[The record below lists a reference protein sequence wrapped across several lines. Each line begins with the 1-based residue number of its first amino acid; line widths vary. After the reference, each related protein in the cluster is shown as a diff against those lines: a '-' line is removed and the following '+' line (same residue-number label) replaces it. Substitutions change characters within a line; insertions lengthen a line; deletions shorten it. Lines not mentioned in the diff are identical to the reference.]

1 MNTPSVQPALDGA
14 QRARLA
20 ELADTLMPA
29 GDGLPAPSAVGI
41 HGEWIDRALD
51 SVPMMAPA
59 LRAVLDTPGEP
70 ATLLEQ
76 LQQREPGSFMAFAFL
91 VSGAYLMHPRVR
103 QALGY
108 RGLAVEA
115 NPPLE
120 GEAEFYLEDGLLDP
134 VLARGSIYRAV
145 PGEP

>member
-1 MNTPSVQPALDGA
+1 MNTSPARPPLDA
-14 QRARLA
+14 TQRTRLA
-20 ELADTLMPA
+20 ALADTLMPA
-29 GDGLPAPSAVGI
+29 GAGLPAPSEVDV
-41 HGEWIDRALD
+41 HHDWIDRALEA
-51 SVPMMAPA
+51 VPMMVPIV
-59 LRAVLDTPGEP
+59 RAVLDTPGEP
-70 ATLLEQ
+70 ARTLEDLR
-76 LQQREPGSFMAFAFL
+76 QREPGSFDAFAFL

-108 RGLAVEA
+108 QGLAVEA

-134 VLARGSIYRAV
+134 VLARGHIYRTV